1 MLSEHAHLY
10 VWDEPLN
17 FVDVLSRMQIRDLLL
32 AAKPTMLF
40 VEHDRTFV
48 DEIATREIKL

>member
-1 MLSEHAHLY
+1 
-10 VWDEPLN
+10 
-17 FVDVLSRMQIRDLLL
+17 LL

-48 DEIATREIKL
+48 DEIATRFITL